1 MNDIALEKLLKH
13 YAIPRCF
20 QWLHSPLNWKY
31 CAWLFQLITLRD
43 SVSVQQ
49 MLYLFAVMCG
59 KTNVNLM
66 VIYLSYIYI
75 STASSGV
82 SFCSVG
88 NKGQQEKFY
97 IVVKSMAR
105 KKCRYSVID

>member
-88 NKGQQEKFY
+88 NNRATRKILHCGEIYGQ
-97 IVVKSMAR
+97 
-105 KKCRYSVID
+105 KKM